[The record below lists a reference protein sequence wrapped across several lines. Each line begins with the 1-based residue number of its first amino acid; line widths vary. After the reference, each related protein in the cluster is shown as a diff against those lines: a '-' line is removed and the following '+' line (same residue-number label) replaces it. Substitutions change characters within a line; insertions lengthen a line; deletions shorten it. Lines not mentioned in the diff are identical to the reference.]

1 MIDSTAEEELE
12 QFQELLNCPE
22 QNWLLGAGI
31 SFKAKIP
38 LMYPLTNRAIELI
51 SDKPEILKL
60 VNTIKSQ
67 LPEDAHIEHIL
78 SHLGDYS
85 AIASRSVK
93 KSISIGEDEFSLD
106 KIELAHN
113 EILNS
118 IANTIRFGYVEGEEK
133 EIGDSNNFIVRID
146 EHFEFIKTLF
156 YNLRAGIN
164 ERRKPVRLFTTNY
177 DTLLEDALS
186 LNKIP
191 YWDGFSGGAVAYRNY
206 RYGQNEPLGDAKAY
220 VIKMHGSIDWYQN
233 DDGYLWRVRDRD
245 TYPIKNQ
252 RVLIY
257 PQSTK
262 YIATQKDPFSSQF
275 DLFRKAISSPSYNV
289 LIVCGYSFGDDHIN
303 QEISLSMSNPDSKT
317 VLLAFCQEVGNKLPD
332 ILTTWLGEDW
342 GNRIYIATQNGLHI
356 SNRPLIKRKEEYDD
370 WWTFSG
376 MTMVMKEGVI

>member
-1 MIDSTAEEELE
+1 MIDDVDEEFE

-31 SFKAKIP
+31 SYNAKIP
-38 LMYPLTNRAIELI
+38 LMYPLTNRVVELLND
-51 SDKPEILKL
+51 SPDVLKL
-60 VNTIKSQ
+60 VNILKVQ
-67 LPEDAHIEHIL
+67 LPQDVHIEHIL
-78 SHLGDYS
+78 SQLGDYS
-85 AIASRSVK
+85 AIASRSVTK
-93 KSISIGEDEFSLD
+93 EISIGNTIFTLD
-106 KIELAHN
+106 QIESAHN
-113 EILNS
+113 EILNN
-118 IANTIRFGYVEGEEK
+118 IADTIRYGYVEGEKREV
-133 EIGDSNNFIVRID
+133 GDKDNFIVRID
-146 EHFEFIKTLF
+146 DHFNFIKTLF

-191 YWDGFSGGAVAYRNY
+191 YWDGFSGGAVAYRTY
-206 RYGQNEPLGDAKAY
+206 RYGQSEPVSEAKAY
-220 VIKMHGSIDWYQN
+220 VVKMHGSIDWYQN

-245 TYPIKNQ
+245 TYPQKNR

-262 YIATQKDPFSSQF
+262 YVATQKDPFSSQF

-289 LIVCGYSFGDDHIN
+289 LIVCGYSFGDEHIN

-317 VLLAFCQEVGNKLPD
+317 VLLAFCQEINGSIPD
-332 ILTTWLGEDW
+332 VLNTWRKEVW
-342 GNRIYIATQNGLHI
+342 GKRIYIATQEGLYV
-356 SNRPLIKRKEEYDD
+356 SDKPVLKRKEKYDD

-376 MTMVMKEGVI
+376 ITTVMKEGVI

>member
-31 SFKAKIP
+31 SFNAKIP

-60 VNTIKSQ
+60 VDTIKSQ
-67 LPEDAHIEHIL
+67 LPKDAHIEHIL

-85 AIASRSVK
+85 AIASRSVT
-93 KSISIGEDEFSLD
+93 KSISIGEDEFSLE
-106 KIELAHN
+106 KIEHAHN

-118 IANTIRFGYVEGEEK
+118 IANTIRYGYVEGK
-133 EIGDSNNFIVRID
+133 EIGDSNNFIVKID

-206 RYGQNEPLGDAKAY
+206 RYGQNEPLGDAKAF
-220 VIKMHGSIDWYQN
+220 VVKMHGSIDWYQN

-317 VLLAFCQEVGNKLPD
+317 VLLAFCQEVENKLPET
-332 ILTTWLGEDW
+332 LKTWLDETW
-342 GNRIYIATQNGLHI
+342 GNRVYIATQNGLHI
-356 SNRPLIKRKEEYDD
+356 SNRQPIKRKEDYDD
-370 WWTFSG
+370 WWTFAG

>member
-1 MIDSTAEEELE
+1 MIDDVDEEFE

-31 SFKAKIP
+31 SYNAKIP
-38 LMYPLTNRAIELI
+38 LMYPLTNRVVELLND
-51 SDKPEILKL
+51 SPDVLKL
-60 VNTIKSQ
+60 VNILKVQ
-67 LPEDAHIEHIL
+67 LPQDVHIEHIL
-78 SHLGDYS
+78 SQLGDYS
-85 AIASRSVK
+85 AIASRSVTK
-93 KSISIGEDEFSLD
+93 EISIGNTIFTLD
-106 KIELAHN
+106 QIESAHN
-113 EILNS
+113 EILNN
-118 IANTIRFGYVEGEEK
+118 IADTIRYGYVEGEKREV
-133 EIGDSNNFIVRID
+133 GDKDNFIVRID
-146 EHFEFIKTLF
+146 DHFNFIKTLF

-191 YWDGFSGGAVAYRNY
+191 YWDGFSGGAVAYRTY
-206 RYGQNEPLGDAKAY
+206 RYGQSEPVSEAKAY
-220 VIKMHGSIDWYQN
+220 VVKMHGSIDWYQN

-245 TYPIKNQ
+245 TYPPKNR

-262 YIATQKDPFSSQF
+262 YVATQKDPFSSQF

-289 LIVCGYSFGDDHIN
+289 LIVCGYSFGDEHIN

-317 VLLAFCQEVGNKLPD
+317 VLLAFCQEINGSIPD
-332 ILTTWLGEDW
+332 VLNTWRKEVW
-342 GNRIYIATQNGLHI
+342 GKRIYIATQEGLYV
-356 SNRPLIKRKEEYDD
+356 SDKPVLKRKEKYDD

-376 MTMVMKEGVI
+376 ITTVMKEGII

>member
-31 SFKAKIP
+31 SFNANIP
-38 LMYPLTNRAIELI
+38 LMYPLTHRAIELI

-60 VNTIKSQ
+60 VDTIKSQ
-67 LPEDAHIEHIL
+67 LPKDAHIEHIL

-85 AIASRSVK
+85 AIASRSVT
-93 KSISIGEDEFSLD
+93 KSISIGEDEFGLE
-106 KIELAHN
+106 KIEYAHN

-118 IANTIRFGYVEGEEK
+118 IANTIRYGYVEGK
-133 EIGDSNNFIVRID
+133 EIGDSNNFIVKID

-156 YNLRAGIN
+156 YNFRAGIN

-206 RYGQNEPLGDAKAY
+206 RYGQDEPLGDAKAF
-220 VIKMHGSIDWYQN
+220 VVKMHGSIDWYQN

-317 VLLAFCQEVGNKLPD
+317 VLLAFCQEVENKLPET
-332 ILTTWLGEDW
+332 LKTWLNGTW
-342 GNRIYIATQNGLHI
+342 GNRVYIATQNGLHI
-356 SNRPLIKRKEEYDD
+356 SNRKPIKRKEDYDD
-370 WWTFSG
+370 WWTFAG

>member
-12 QFQELLNCPE
+12 QFQDLLNCPE

-93 KSISIGEDEFSLD
+93 KSISIGEDEFSLN

-133 EIGDSNNFIVRID
+133 EIGDRNNFIVRID

-164 ERRKPVRLFTTNY
+164 ERRKSVRLFTTNY

-206 RYGQNEPLGDAKAY
+206 RYGQ
-220 VIKMHGSIDWYQN
+220 S
-233 DDGYLWRVRDRD
+233 
-245 TYPIKNQ
+245 
-252 RVLIY
+252 
-257 PQSTK
+257 
-262 YIATQKDPFSSQF
+262 
-275 DLFRKAISSPSYNV
+275 
-289 LIVCGYSFGDDHIN
+289 
-303 QEISLSMSNPDSKT
+303 
-317 VLLAFCQEVGNKLPD
+317 
-332 ILTTWLGEDW
+332 
-342 GNRIYIATQNGLHI
+342 
-356 SNRPLIKRKEEYDD
+356 
-370 WWTFSG
+370 
-376 MTMVMKEGVI
+376 

>member
-1 MIDSTAEEELE
+1 MINDVDEEFE

-31 SFKAKIP
+31 SYNAKIP
-38 LMYPLTNRAIELI
+38 LMYPLTNRVVELLND
-51 SDKPEILKL
+51 SPDVLKL
-60 VNTIKSQ
+60 VNILKVQ
-67 LPEDAHIEHIL
+67 LPQDVHIEHIL
-78 SHLGDYS
+78 SQLGDYS
-85 AIASRSVK
+85 AIASRSVTK
-93 KSISIGEDEFSLD
+93 EISIGDTIFTLD
-106 KIELAHN
+106 QIESAHN
-113 EILNS
+113 EILNN
-118 IANTIRFGYVEGEEK
+118 IADTIRYGYVEGEKREV
-133 EIGDSNNFIVRID
+133 GDKDNFIVRID
-146 EHFEFIKTLF
+146 DHFNFIKTLF

-191 YWDGFSGGAVAYRNY
+191 YWDGFSGGAVAYRTY
-206 RYGQNEPLGDAKAY
+206 RYGQSEPVSEAKAY
-220 VIKMHGSIDWYQN
+220 VVKMHGSIDWYQN

-245 TYPIKNQ
+245 TYPKKNH

-262 YIATQKDPFSSQF
+262 YVATQKDPFSSQF

-289 LIVCGYSFGDDHIN
+289 LIVCGYSFGDEHIN

-317 VLLAFCQEVGNKLPD
+317 VLLAFCQEINGCIPD
-332 ILTTWLGEDW
+332 VLNTWRKEVW
-342 GNRIYIATQNGLHI
+342 GKRIYIATQEGLYV
-356 SNRPLIKRKEEYDD
+356 SDKPVLKRKEKYDD

-376 MTMVMKEGVI
+376 ITTVMKEGVI

>member
-1 MIDSTAEEELE
+1 MIDDVDEEFE

-31 SFKAKIP
+31 SYNAKIP
-38 LMYPLTNRAIELI
+38 LMYPLTNRVVELLND
-51 SDKPEILKL
+51 SPDVLKL
-60 VNTIKSQ
+60 VNILKVQ
-67 LPEDAHIEHIL
+67 LPQDVHIEHIL
-78 SHLGDYS
+78 SQLGDYS
-85 AIASRSVK
+85 AIASRSVTK
-93 KSISIGEDEFSLD
+93 EISIGNTIFTLD
-106 KIELAHN
+106 QIESAHN
-113 EILNS
+113 EILNN
-118 IANTIRFGYVEGEEK
+118 IADTIRYGYVEGEKREV
-133 EIGDSNNFIVRID
+133 GDKDNFIVRID
-146 EHFEFIKTLF
+146 DHFNFIKTLF

-191 YWDGFSGGAVAYRNY
+191 YWDGFSGGAVAYRTY
-206 RYGQNEPLGDAKAY
+206 RYGQSEPVSEAKAY
-220 VIKMHGSIDWYQN
+220 VVKMHGSIDWYQN

-245 TYPIKNQ
+245 TYPPKNR

-262 YIATQKDPFSSQF
+262 YVATQKDPFSSQF

-289 LIVCGYSFGDDHIN
+289 LIVCGYSFGDEHIN

-317 VLLAFCQEVGNKLPD
+317 VLLAFCQEINGSIPD
-332 ILTTWLGEDW
+332 VLNTWRKEVW
-342 GNRIYIATQNGLHI
+342 GKRIYIATQEGLYV
-356 SNRPLIKRKEEYDD
+356 SDKPVLKRKEKYDD

-376 MTMVMKEGVI
+376 ITTVMKEGVI

>member
-1 MIDSTAEEELE
+1 MINSDTEEEFE

-31 SFKAKIP
+31 SYNAKIP
-38 LMYPLTNRAIELI
+38 LMYPLTNRVVELLND
-51 SDKPEILKL
+51 SPDVLKL
-60 VNTIKSQ
+60 VNVLKAQ
-67 LPEDAHIEHIL
+67 LPQDVHIEHIL
-78 SHLGDYS
+78 SQLGDYS
-85 AIASRSVK
+85 AIASRSVTK
-93 KSISIGEDEFSLD
+93 EISIGNTIFTLD
-106 KIELAHN
+106 QIESAHN
-113 EILNS
+113 EILNN
-118 IANTIRFGYVEGEEK
+118 IADTIRYGYVEGEKREV
-133 EIGDSNNFIVRID
+133 GDKDNFIVRID
-146 EHFEFIKTLF
+146 DHFNFIKTLF

-206 RYGQNEPLGDAKAY
+206 RYGQSEPVSEAKAY
-220 VIKMHGSIDWYQN
+220 VVKMHGSIDWYQN

-245 TYPIKNQ
+245 TYPQKNH

-262 YIATQKDPFSSQF
+262 YVATQKDPFSSQF

-289 LIVCGYSFGDDHIN
+289 LIVCGYSFGDEHIN

-317 VLLAFCQEVGNKLPD
+317 VLLAFCQEINGGIPD
-332 ILTTWLGEDW
+332 VLNTWRKEVW
-342 GNRIYIATQNGLHI
+342 GKRIYIATQEGLYV
-356 SNRPLIKRKEEYDD
+356 SDKPVLKRKEKYDD

-376 MTMVMKEGVI
+376 ITTVMKEGVI

>member
-1 MIDSTAEEELE
+1 MIDDVDEEFE

-31 SFKAKIP
+31 SYNAKIP
-38 LMYPLTNRAIELI
+38 LMYPLTNRVVELLND
-51 SDKPEILKL
+51 SPDVLKL
-60 VNTIKSQ
+60 VNILKVQ
-67 LPEDAHIEHIL
+67 LPQDVHIEHIL
-78 SHLGDYS
+78 SQLGDYS
-85 AIASRSVK
+85 AIASRSVTK
-93 KSISIGEDEFSLD
+93 EISIGNTIFTLD
-106 KIELAHN
+106 QIESAHN
-113 EILNS
+113 EILNH
-118 IANTIRFGYVEGEEK
+118 IADTIRYGYVEGEKREV
-133 EIGDSNNFIVRID
+133 GDKDNFIVRID
-146 EHFEFIKTLF
+146 DHFNFIKTLF

-191 YWDGFSGGAVAYRNY
+191 YWDGFSGGAVAYRTY
-206 RYGQNEPLGDAKAY
+206 RYGQSEPVSEAKAY
-220 VIKMHGSIDWYQN
+220 VVKMHGSIDWYQN

-245 TYPIKNQ
+245 TYPPKNR

-262 YIATQKDPFSSQF
+262 YVATQKDPFSSQF

-289 LIVCGYSFGDDHIN
+289 LIVCGYSFGDEHIN

-317 VLLAFCQEVGNKLPD
+317 VLLAFCQEINGSIPD
-332 ILTTWLGEDW
+332 VLNTWRKEVW
-342 GNRIYIATQNGLHI
+342 GKRIYIATQEGLYV
-356 SNRPLIKRKEEYDD
+356 SDKPVLKRKEKYDD

-376 MTMVMKEGVI
+376 ITTVMKEGVI